1 MSVEITSKLVND
13 LIQLGLHLLYGVVF
27 IIVGFKAAK
36 WLARRIKRMKLMQ
49 RIDPNVAS
57 FIGTSSLLVLR
68 ILVLVIAALIIGIPG
83 SAFITLFGS
92 AGVAIGLALQGSLS
106 NLAGGLMLLFFRP
119 FSVGDYIKTQSDEGT
134 VKQISAFY
142 TTILTLDNRR
152 IVLPNGELTNSRLI
166 NYSAEPTRML
176 DLAFSV
182 SYESNPSHVRS
193 VLLAC
198 ATENPHVL
206 SEPAPVALMTAHGDS
221 SITFNLRAWVAKENY
236 GAARFALMEN
246 VKIAFDR
253 EGISIPYPQMDIH
266 MKP

>member
-1 MSVEITSKLVND
+1 MSVFTTALMDD
-13 LIQLGLHLLYGVVF
+13 LIQFGLHLLYAIIFVV
-27 IIVGFKAAK
+27 IGLKIAK
-36 WLARRIKRMKLMQ
+36 WLSKRIKRMKLLQ

-57 FIGTSSLLVLR
+57 FVSNSSLLVLR
-68 ILVLVIAALIIGIPG
+68 IVVLVIAALIIGVPG

-119 FSVGDYIKTQSDEGT
+119 FTVGDYIKTGSDEGT

-142 TTILTLDNRR
+142 TTILTIDNRR
-152 IVLPNGELTNSRLI
+152 VILPNGELTNSRLI

-182 SYESNPSHVRS
+182 SYDSDPEKVRR

-198 ATENPHVL
+198 AAENPHVL
-206 SEPAPVALMTAHGDS
+206 CEPAPAAPMTAHGDS
-221 SITFNLRAWVAKENY
+221 AITFNLRAWAAKENY
-236 GAARFALMEN
+236 GAARFGLIES
-246 VKIAFDR
+246 VKVAFDR

-266 MKP
+266 MKT

>member
-1 MSVEITSKLVND
+1 MPEFTSALMEDLV
-13 LIQLGLHLLYGVVF
+13 QFGLHLLYAILF
-27 IIVGFKAAK
+27 TAVGMKAAR
-36 WLARRIKRMKLMQ
+36 WLSGRIKRMKLMQ
-49 RIDPNVAS
+49 HIDPSVAS
-57 FIGTSSLLVLR
+57 FISNSSLLVLR
-68 ILVLVIAALIIGIPG
+68 AAVLVVAALIIGVPG

-119 FSVGDYIKTQSDEGT
+119 FSVGDYIRTNSDEGT

-152 IVLPNGELTNSRLI
+152 VVLPNGELTNSRLI

-182 SYESNPSHVRS
+182 GYECDPAHVRS

-198 ATENPHVL
+198 VAENPHVL
-206 SEPAPVALMTAHGDS
+206 SEPAPAVLMTAFGDS
-221 SITFNLRAWVAKENY
+221 AITFNLRAWVAKENY
-236 GAARFALMEN
+236 GTARFALMES
-246 VKIAFDR
+246 VKNAFDR
-253 EGISIPYPQMDIH
+253 EGISIPYPQMDVH
-266 MKP
+266 MKT

>member
-1 MSVEITSKLVND
+1 MAEFITTLTKE
-13 LIQLGLHLLYGVVF
+13 LIPFGLHLLYAI
-27 IIVGFKAAK
+27 IIVAVGLKAAR
-36 WLARRIKRMKLMQ
+36 WLSNRIKRTRLMQ
-49 RIDPNVAS
+49 RIDPSVAS
-57 FIGTSSLLVLR
+57 FISTSSLLVFR
-68 ILVLVIAALIIGIPG
+68 ILVLVIAALIVGIPG

-92 AGVAIGLALQGSLS
+92 AGVAVGLALQGSLS

-119 FSVGDYIKTQSDEGT
+119 FSVGDYIKTGSDEGT

-152 IVLPNGELTNSRLI
+152 VILPNGELTNARLI

-182 SYESNPSHVRS
+182 SYDSDAAHVRS

-198 ATENPHVL
+198 AAENPHVL
-206 SEPAPVALMTAHGDS
+206 SEPAPAAPMTAHGDS
-221 SITFNLRAWVAKENY
+221 AITFNLRVWVAKENY
-236 GAARFALMEN
+236 GAARFALMES
-246 VKIAFDR
+246 VKTAFDR

-266 MKP
+266 MKT